1 MAQCLM
7 IQHDLSGCRSD
18 TESLLVE
25 AFALRLEAIALHR
38 PKDRISA
45 PPCPPP
51 TFSVWCASVNL

>member
-25 AFALRLEAIALHR
+25 AFALRLEASPLHR
-38 PKDRISA
+38 PKKTNISTA
-45 PPCPPP
+45 LPPQ
-51 TFSVWCASVNL
+51 L